1 MSNQVKPQWE
11 QSLGKAFTKFQSIN
25 PEKALIELSFAKQI
39 FESNSYLQRCEPQ
52 SVMNA
57 VLNVARTSIT
67 LNPIMKLA
75 YLIPRK
81 NKCVLEFSYMGLVS
95 LLKDN
100 NCIKNISAHIVYSDE
115 EFKFDISQNKIL
127 HTPKYAD
134 SESEHNNRKVYGA
147 YSRAVLPTNEV
158 IYEFMPFWELEK
170 IKNTSE
176 GSSNKY
182 SAWNNWTDEMYKK
195 SVIKRHF
202 KTLISVNPS
211 VNVMSALEVEHSNM
225 KMQLDEMNKSVND
238 NSNILTSFAKQN
250 NENEIDENQLS
261 LIEEISQKESLDIID
276 ETKIDELI
284 KKEEDKLNVL
294 SDIID
299 EDISDKDRENY
310 LEEEFEKINQSELLN
325 QSKLFDE

>member
-1 MSNQVKPQWE
+1 MSNLTLPQWE
-11 QSLGKAFTKFQSIN
+11 QSLGKAFKKFQTIN
-25 PEKALIELSFAKQI
+25 PERALIELSFAKQI

-100 NCIKNISAHIVYSDE
+100 NCIKNISAHIVYADE
-115 EFKFDISQNKIL
+115 DFNFSISENKIT
-127 HTPKYAD
+127 HNQKYA
-134 SESEHNNRKVYGA
+134 ETEEEQKNRKVYGA

-158 IYEFMPFWELEK
+158 IYEFMPFWELQK

-176 GSSNKY
+176 GSANKY
-182 SAWNNWTDEMYKK
+182 SAWNNWEAEMYKK

-211 VNVMSALEVEHSNM
+211 ASVMSALEVEHNNL
-225 KMQLDEMNKSVND
+225 KIELEEIKESVND
-238 NSNILTSFAKQN
+238 NSSILTSFADSEVK
-250 NENEIDENQLS
+250 DVNQLD
-261 LIEEISQKESLDIID
+261 LIEEISQKESI
-276 ETKIDELI
+276 E
-284 KKEEDKLNVL
+284 
-294 SDIID
+294 SDIVD
-299 EDISDKDRENY
+299 ENKLDEYIKAELQSANNDLDSFEKELDMTDENIEKVM
-310 LEEEFEKINQSELLN
+310 EEELKKMNQNE
-325 QSKLFDE
+325 LFDIEQ

>member
-1 MSNQVKPQWE
+1 MSNQLKPQWE
-11 QSLGKAFTKFQSIN
+11 QSLGKAFQKFQTIN
-25 PEKALIELSFAKQI
+25 PDKAMIELSFAKQI
-39 FESNSYLQRCEPQ
+39 FESNNYLQRCEPQ

-100 NCIKNISAHIVYSDE
+100 NCIKNISAHIVYEDE
-115 EFKFDISQNKIL
+115 DFRFNVAENKIE
-127 HTPKYAD
+127 HIPNYAK
-134 SESEHNNRKVYGA
+134 SEEEHNSRKVFGA
-147 YSRAVLPTNEV
+147 YSRAVLPTNEIV
-158 IYEFMPFWELEK
+158 YEFMPFWELEK

-182 SAWNNWTDEMYKK
+182 SAWNNWADEMYKK

-211 VNVMSALEVEHSNM
+211 ANVMNALEVEHNNL
-225 KMQLDEMNKSVND
+225 KIQLEEIKDSVND
-238 NSNILTSFAKQN
+238 NSNILTAFDKS
-250 NENEIDENQLS
+250 NEDVIDENQLS
-261 LIEEISQKESLDIID
+261 LIEEISQKESMDFID
-276 ETKIDELI
+276 EIKLDEIISKEELLANES
-284 KKEEDKLNVL
+284 KKEELTDEEKEKAMEEELNKLNQ
-294 SDIID
+294 
-299 EDISDKDRENY
+299 N
-310 LEEEFEKINQSELLN
+310 ELFGL
-325 QSKLFDE
+325 K